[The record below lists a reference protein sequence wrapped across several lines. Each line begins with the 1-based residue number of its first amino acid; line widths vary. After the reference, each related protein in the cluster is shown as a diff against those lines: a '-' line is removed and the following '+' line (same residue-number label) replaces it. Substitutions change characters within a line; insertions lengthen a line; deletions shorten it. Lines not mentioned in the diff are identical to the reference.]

1 MATIGLDRNDALS
14 ILESSPFD
22 FYLGGSRR
30 MAQRQ
35 AEQLAAPDGPL
46 DDLADMGCPLIE
58 IKPTTDYDFYVT
70 YNTEVERFL
79 IDHNFTD
86 TVASLGAIHA
96 NPDYYLDTEAIRI
109 LERDG
114 VQVVLRDS
122 AVFYRQVFENI
133 SISFYYDNLWKS
145 SPQGVDETK
154 IQPIFNALFAVAH
167 AFKPI
172 DAI

>member
-1 MATIGLDRNDALS
+1 MATIGLNRNDALS
-14 ILESSPFD
+14 ILETSKFD

-35 AEQLAAPDGPL
+35 LEQMSAPEGPL
-46 DDLADMGCPLIE
+46 DDLADIGCPLIE
-58 IKPTTDYDFYVT
+58 LKPTTDYDFYCT
-70 YNTEVERFL
+70 YNTDVERFL

-86 TVASLGAIHA
+86 TVASIGAKHA
-96 NPDYYLDTEAIRI
+96 NPNYLDTEAIRI

-114 VQVVLRDS
+114 VQIVLRDN
-122 AVFYRQVFENI
+122 ALFYRQVFESI

-145 SPQGVDETK
+145 SPGGVDEAK

-172 DAI
+172 AAI